1 MSTKKILLA
10 DDEPDIARILK
21 RYLEL
26 DGYEAEISSTG
37 KEALNKIASNKYDLL
52 ILDVMMPEVNGWEVC
67 KKVKENPQTK
77 DIPVIILTAKTQNVD
92 TLMSFECGA
101 DEYAPKPFDYP
112 ELSLQ
117 IKKLLAQ
124 KE

>member
-1 MSTKKILLA
+1 MA
-10 DDEPDIARILK
+10 
-21 RYLEL
+21 
-26 DGYEAEISSTG
+26 G
-37 KEALNKIASNKYDLL
+37 KYAKS
-52 ILDVMMPEVNGWEVC
+52 
-67 KKVKENPQTK
+67 KENPQTK

-117 IKKLLAQ
+117 IKNY
-124 KE
+124 